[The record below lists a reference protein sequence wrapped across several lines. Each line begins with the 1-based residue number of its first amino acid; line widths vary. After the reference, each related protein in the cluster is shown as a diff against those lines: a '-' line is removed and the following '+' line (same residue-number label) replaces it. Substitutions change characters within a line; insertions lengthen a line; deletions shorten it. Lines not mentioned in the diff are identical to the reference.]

1 MTLDCDV
8 IAGLDPAIHLHAKK
22 MDPRVKPAGDEYSE
36 PQTRDADQPVQ
47 PETDMT
53 KNSTS
58 RADVDQTRVFFMCC
72 AALSLAIGLLVQA
85 TAAHAENE
93 DRVKA
98 GVTTWR
104 NSGCADCHGAFAD
117 GEKQRDESPTGAN
130 LRTAR
135 LDGAALKQTISCGR
149 PGTGMPAFDEGAYK
163 VRACNGQAL
172 GPPPSD
178 LYPAPRTLTPD
189 EIDAVVTYLQARIVG
204 KGRTITKQECLYYYA
219 DQPDWCDDYK

>member
-1 MTLDCDV
+1 MAENLSSG
-8 IAGLDPAIHLHAKK
+8 A
-22 MDPRVKPAGDEYSE
+22 
-36 PQTRDADQPVQ
+36 DAQP
-47 PETDMT
+47 
-53 KNSTS
+53 NH
-58 RADVDQTRVFFMCC
+58 VFPMRRL
-72 AALSLAIGLLVQA
+72 AVALAVGVLVQA
-85 TAAHAENE
+85 AAALAQNE
-93 DRVKA
+93 DKVKA
-98 GVTTWR
+98 GLMMWR

-130 LRTAR
+130 LRTTR
-135 LDGAALKQTISCGR
+135 LDATALKQTIGCGR

-172 GPPPSD
+172 GAPPSD

-204 KGRTITKQECLYYYA
+204 KGRTITKQECLFYYA

>member
-85 TAAHAENE
+85 TAALAQNE

-135 LDGAALKQTISCGR
+135 LDAAALKQTISCGR

-178 LYPAPRTLTPD
+178 LYPTPRALTPD

>member
-1 MTLDCDV
+1 
-8 IAGLDPAIHLHAKK
+8 
-22 MDPRVKPAGDEYSE
+22 
-36 PQTRDADQPVQ
+36 
-47 PETDMT
+47 MT

-58 RADVDQTRVFFMCC
+58 RADADHARVFFMGC

-85 TAAHAENE
+85 TAARAQNE
-93 DRVKA
+93 ERVKA

-130 LRTAR
+130 LRTTR

-204 KGRTITKQECLYYYA
+204 KGRTITKQECLFYYA
-219 DQPDWCDDYK
+219 DQPEWCDDYK

>member
-1 MTLDCDV
+1 MTLE
-8 IAGLDPAIHLHAKK
+8 ARRSWK
-22 MDPRVKPAGDEYSE
+22 MSRPQHRNPAG
-36 PQTRDADQPVQ
+36 QPIQ
-47 PETDMT
+47 SETDMAE
-53 KNSTS
+53 NLGS
-58 RADVDQTRVFFMCC
+58 RTGAHRTAVFYLRRL
-72 AALSLAIGLLVQA
+72 APALAVGLLVQA
-85 TAAHAENE
+85 TAALAQNE

-98 GVTTWR
+98 GLMMWR

-117 GEKQRDESPTGAN
+117 GEKQRDEAPTGAN

-135 LDGAALKQTISCGR
+135 LDAAALKQTISCGR
-149 PGTGMPAFDEGAYK
+149 PATGMPAFDEGAYK

-189 EIDAVVTYLQARIVG
+189 EIDTVVTYLQARIIG
-204 KGRTITKQECLYYYA
+204 KGRTITKQECLFYYA

>member
-1 MTLDCDV
+1 MT
-8 IAGLDPAIHLHAKK
+8 
-22 MDPRVKPAGDEYSE
+22 E
-36 PQTRDADQPVQ
+36 
-47 PETDMT
+47 
-53 KNSTS
+53 NSS
-58 RADVDQTRVFFMCC
+58 LRADVYRIRVFYMRRL
-72 AALSLAIGLLVQA
+72 ALALSVGVLVQA
-85 TAAHAENE
+85 TSGFAQNE

-98 GVTTWR
+98 GLMMWR

-130 LRTAR
+130 LRTAK
-135 LDGAALKQTISCGR
+135 LDAAALKQTISCGR
-149 PGTGMPAFDEGAYK
+149 PGTGMPSFDEGAYT

-172 GPPPSD
+172 GPAPSD

-204 KGRTITKQECLYYYA
+204 KGRTITKQECLFYYA

>member
-58 RADVDQTRVFFMCC
+58 RADVDQTRVFFRCC

-85 TAAHAENE
+85 TAAHAQNE
-93 DRVKA
+93 ERVKA

-178 LYPAPRTLTPD
+178 LYPTPRTLTRD

-204 KGRTITKQECLYYYA
+204 KGRITKAECLAYYD
-219 DQPDWCDDYK
+219 DQQDWCEEYK

>member
-1 MTLDCDV
+1 MTRGFEKIV
-8 IAGLDPAIHLHAKK
+8 ENT
-22 MDPRVKPAGDEYSE
+22 R
-36 PQTRDADQPVQ
+36 PQRRDADEPVQ

-53 KNSTS
+53 KNSTP
-58 RADVDQTRVFFMCC
+58 RADVDHTRVFFVCC
-72 AALSLAIGLLVQA
+72 AALSLAIGVLAQA
-85 TAAHAENE
+85 TAALAQNE
-93 DRVKA
+93 DRVKT
-98 GVTTWR
+98 GLTTWR
-104 NSGCADCHGAFAD
+104 SSGCSDCHGAFAD

-130 LRTAR
+130 LRTTR

-149 PGTGMPAFDEGAYK
+149 PGTGMPAFDEGAYN

-178 LYPAPRTLTPD
+178 LYPTPRTLTPD

-219 DQPDWCDDYK
+219 DQPEWCDDYK

>member
-1 MTLDCDV
+1 V
-8 IAGLDPAIHLHAKK
+8 ENAK
-22 MDPRVKPAGDEYSE
+22 PP
-36 PQTRDADQPVQ
+36 TRDADQPVQ

-58 RADVDQTRVFFMCC
+58 RVDVDHTRVFFTCC

-85 TAAHAENE
+85 TAAQAQNE

-98 GVTTWR
+98 GLTTWR
-104 NSGCADCHGAFAD
+104 NSGCSDCHGAFAD
-117 GEKQRDESPTGAN
+117 GEKQRDEAPTGAN
-130 LRTAR
+130 LRTTR
-135 LDGAALKQTISCGR
+135 LDAAALKQTISCGR
-149 PGTGMPAFDEGAYK
+149 PGTGMPAFDDGAYK

-172 GPPPSD
+172 GPPPND
-178 LYPAPRTLTPD
+178 LYPTPRALTPD

>member
-1 MTLDCDV
+1 
-8 IAGLDPAIHLHAKK
+8 
-22 MDPRVKPAGDEYSE
+22 
-36 PQTRDADQPVQ
+36 
-47 PETDMT
+47 MT

-58 RADVDQTRVFFMCC
+58 RADVDHTRVFFMRC

-85 TAAHAENE
+85 TAALAQNE
-93 DRVKA
+93 DRVKV

-104 NSGCADCHGAFAD
+104 NSGCSDCHGAFAD

-130 LRTAR
+130 LRTTR
-135 LDGAALKQTISCGR
+135 LDAAALKQTISCGR

-178 LYPAPRTLTPD
+178 LYPTPRALTPD